1 MATWAPKLYAY
12 YVEKIGQ
19 LYQQDPSL
27 TPVFRNSVFSSTT
40 YNLGPRTVCFKHTD
54 FANLPFGL
62 CAVTAMGSYDPTKG
76 GHLVLWECC
85 LVIEFPPGST
95 ILLASGVIAHS
106 NASVMQ
112 GETRYSV
119 VQYSAGAL
127 FRWVENGFQRSVD
140 YFASLSS
147 EELEDVQ
154 AKDANRW
161 AFGRSLLPVF
171 K

>member
-12 YVEKIGQ
+12 YAETIGH
-19 LYQQDPSL
+19 LYQRDPSL
-27 TPVFRNSVFSSTT
+27 TPVFRNSIFSATT

-62 CAVTAMGSYDPTKG
+62 CAVTAMGSYNPTKG
-76 GHLVLWECC
+76 GHLVLWECG

-106 NASVMQ
+106 NVPVAPD
-112 GETRYSV
+112 ETRYSV

-127 FRWVENGFQRSVD
+127 FRWVENNFQRSID
-140 YFASLSS
+140 YLASLSS
-147 EELEDVQ
+147 DELEDVQ
-154 AKDANRW
+154 TKDANRW
-161 AFGRSLLPVF
+161 AFGRSLLPIF

>member
-1 MATWAPKLYAY
+1 
-12 YVEKIGQ
+12 
-19 LYQQDPSL
+19 
-27 TPVFRNSVFSSTT
+27 
-40 YNLGPRTVCFKHTD
+40 
-54 FANLPFGL
+54 
-62 CAVTAMGSYDPTKG
+62 
-76 GHLVLWECC
+76 
-85 LVIEFPPGST
+85 VIEFPPGST